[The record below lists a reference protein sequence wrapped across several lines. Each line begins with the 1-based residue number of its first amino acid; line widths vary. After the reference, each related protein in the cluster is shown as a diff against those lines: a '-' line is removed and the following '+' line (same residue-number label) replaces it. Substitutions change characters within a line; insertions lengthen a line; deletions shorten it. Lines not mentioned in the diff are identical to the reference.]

1 MIKNFDEFVN
11 GNEQI
16 TEGLDSFASN
26 LVDALNAGI
35 ASFKSGRYKQKAYE
49 KEQDF
54 DKAYR
59 KIINTGN
66 SKYDSNTELAVLVN
80 GILNDAAWVAE
91 DFVKYSQSSWDNKH
105 QLKPTNASG
114 TSNLEELIHKL
125 ENMKKAINR
134 TEELLKE
141 SKVK

>member
-26 LVDALNAGI
+26 LVDALGAGI
-35 ASFKSGRYKQKAYE
+35 ASFKSGRYKQKAYD

-91 DFVKYSQSSWDNKH
+91 TFVEYSQSSWDNKH
-105 QLKPTNASG
+105 QLKPTNSYG
-114 TSNLEELIHKL
+114 TSNLENLINKL

-141 SKVK
+141 SK